1 MPLDDRGKGR
11 VLGVAREG
19 LRFLV
24 PLAGAA
30 GLAFAL
36 GLPWLGVPALALA
49 AGVAGF
55 FRDPERVPPPVSD
68 AVLAPADGK
77 VVEVVPFGGWRGP
90 DGEPLTQIGIFM
102 SPLDVHVN
110 RAPAAGTVE
119 AVERRPGR
127 FLAAWDTAASLEN
140 EQALIHLRTAA
151 GDIWMKQIA
160 GVLARRIVTWVRPG
174 DKVEAGERIGLIRF
188 GSRVDLI
195 LPARFS
201 VQVRPGQRTAAGVTV
216 VAVLSVP

>member
-1 MPLDDRGKGR
+1 
-11 VLGVAREG
+11 
-19 LRFLV
+19 
-24 PLAGAA
+24 
-30 GLAFAL
+30 
-36 GLPWLGVPALALA
+36 
-49 AGVAGF
+49 
-55 FRDPERVPPPVSD
+55 
-68 AVLAPADGK
+68 
-77 VVEVVPFGGWRGP
+77 VVEVSPFGGWRGP
-90 DGEPLTQIGIFM
+90 GGEPLTQIGIFM

-110 RAPAAGTVE
+110 RAPAPGTVE

-127 FLAAWDTAASLEN
+127 FLAAWDPAASQEN
-140 EQALIHLRTAA
+140 EQALIRLRTAA

-201 VQVRPGQRTAAGVTV
+201 VQVRPGQRAVAGVTV
-216 VAVLSVP
+216 VAVSG

>member
-1 MPLDDRGKGR
+1 MPSDNQGKKR
-11 VLGVAREG
+11 VLGMAREG

-30 GLAFAL
+30 GVAFAL

-77 VVEVVPFGGWRGP
+77 VVEVTPFGGWRGP

-110 RAPAAGTVE
+110 RAPAAGRVE
-119 AVERRPGR
+119 SVERRPGR
-127 FLAAWDTAASLEN
+127 FLAAWKPTASLQN
-140 EQALIHLRTAA
+140 EQTVIRLQTAA
-151 GDIWMKQIA
+151 GDIWMVQIA

-174 DKVEAGERIGLIRF
+174 DKLEAGERIGLIRF

-201 VQVRPGQRTAAGVTV
+201 VQVRPGQRAVAGVTV
-216 VAVLSVP
+216 VAVLSVA

>member
-1 MPLDDRGKGR
+1 
-11 VLGVAREG
+11 VLGMAREG

-24 PLAGAA
+24 PLGGIAGV
-30 GLAFAL
+30 AFAL
-36 GLPWLGVPALALA
+36 GLPWLGVPVLVLA

-55 FRDPERVPPPVSD
+55 FRDPERVPPPISD

-77 VVEVVPFGGWRGP
+77 VVEVIPFGGWRGQG
-90 DGEPLTQIGIFM
+90 GEPLTQIGIFM

-127 FLAAWDTAASLEN
+127 FLAAWDPAASLQN
-140 EQALIHLRTAA
+140 EQALIRLRTAA
-151 GDIWMKQIA
+151 GDIWVKQIA

-174 DKVEAGERIGLIRF
+174 DKLEAGERFGLIRF

-201 VQVRPGQRTAAGVTV
+201 VQVRPGQRALAGVTV
-216 VAVLSVP
+216 VALLSVP

>member
-1 MPLDDRGKGR
+1 MAKRGKARR
-11 VLGVAREG
+11 VLGMASEG

-24 PLAGAA
+24 PLAGIA
-30 GLAFAL
+30 GAAFAV

-49 AGVAGF
+49 ACVAAF
-55 FRDPERVPPPVSD
+55 FRDPDRVPPPVSD
-68 AVLAPADGK
+68 AVLAPADGR
-77 VVEVVPFGGWRGP
+77 VVEVIPFGGWRGP
-90 DGEPLTQIGIFM
+90 GEEPLTQIGIFM

-119 AVERRPGR
+119 ALEHRPGR
-127 FLAAWDTAASLEN
+127 FLAAWDPAASREN
-140 EQALIHLRTAA
+140 EQTLIRLRTAA

-195 LPARFS
+195 LPARFA
-201 VQVRPGQRTAAGVTV
+201 VRVRPGQRAVAGVTV
-216 VAVLSVP
+216 VAVSG